1 MSAIH
6 EVDGRQDATITVALD
21 IDHVGRGRAF
31 EVRATLELTALEDP
45 NCGWSA
51 RETDES
57 RAASCRFLQATGTG
71 DDLVRA
77 VADWIRRNIPFHR
90 YDKF

>member
-21 IDHVGRGRAF
+21 IDHV
-31 EVRATLELTALEDP
+31 
-45 NCGWSA
+45 
-51 RETDES
+51 
-57 RAASCRFLQATGTG
+57 
-71 DDLVRA
+71 